1 MDLKNNG
8 VFTEPIAR
16 RTFLRNASGLIAATV
31 VSPSAV
37 QAVELPHHNKADRPG
52 VASHLID
59 ARKKV
64 SGAKLY
70 ARDFNA
76 RDVSGWPA
84 EQWYALYLCATTTE
98 RPFLNVNLSGLSS
111 DAMPVKVIL
120 GNNLTASVRAP
131 AFRYTRDFMV
141 EQASLAHLESRTAMA
156 LGGRFSSPIG
166 ADLLVKPGTNP
177 TFLGQGVALLLFSTL
192 AAYRVARSAMQFRDN
207 DFQVYGPDGGTSGA
221 AGPYSPQTQY
231 VKYFRD
237 GENFSYATRDDNAY
251 KQGAPIYQTKIIEY
265 LKSHEGE
272 LISQS
277 VSLETQAMDPMFME
291 PETGLAWYN
300 KNVQGLEL
308 LLGTQSPDGDI
319 ATISSMFGAADSPIK
334 LTQIKLTNC
343 PPGGAFGGRDASPF
357 ALLLA
362 LVAPFADGH
371 PVRLMHDRFDQFRL
385 GLKRPGA
392 KMTGAITVGADMSL
406 QCVQMTMNFN
416 GGGLKNLSPYVAN
429 LAALAVGGAYAIPL
443 ASVNAQSMQS
453 QDIPGGSQRGFGG
466 PEAFF
471 AIETA
476 LDDVAA
482 AKSWDPFKLRR
493 VNLAKST
500 TATVVGGQFNQELR
514 LDELLDRAEA
524 HPLWTQ
530 RADIKAEYAA
540 RGETYGTGFALS
552 AQAYGTSADGVVAAI
567 RLEKSGSI
575 TIQTD
580 AVDFGNG
587 SSTTLSVVIGP
598 ILGVNA
604 QAVLAGDY
612 TLFGQ
617 TGLTPSYTPDWDNPL
632 STAKGVGS
640 SSACLTGFHQV
651 HVVQETARAYMRSA
665 ILPAARL
672 LWNKPRIAY
681 EDVAWIEGR
690 LSAKQY
696 DFEPLSHARL
706 AQAVY
711 SNGLP
716 SGALG
721 HAFFQGSWVSASYA
735 IAGSPVTLELDG
747 LTLYSSV
754 DGSRNRIDRSNTRKP
769 LASASRSSRTVWA
782 PCGNIVALVV
792 DRSTGA
798 TRIENVVSILNAGH
812 VHVPEL
818 VSGQSQGGVA
828 MAIGYTLLED
838 MPDGIIGPAG
848 GAWNLNRYHVPK
860 LADVPHRSR
869 YERGRRAQELII
881 LPEAIGDDEKGRGI
895 AEAVMCSIAPAISN
909 ALRDALGVRYSS
921 LPITPAKILAGLTK

>member
-1 MDLKNNG
+1 MDLENITG
-8 VFTEPIAR
+8 PIAR
-16 RTFLRNASGLIAATV
+16 RTFLRTATGLIAATI
-31 VSPSAV
+31 VSPGAV
-37 QAVELPHHNKADRPG
+37 QAKERSNDSKAGRPG
-52 VASHLID
+52 VAPHLID

-64 SGAKLY
+64 TGAKFY
-70 ARDFNA
+70 ARDFYA
-76 RDVSGWPA
+76 RDVKGWPK
-84 EQWYALYLCATTTE
+84 EQWYALYLCATTTR
-98 RPFLNVNLSGLSS
+98 RPFLDVNMSGLPS
-111 DAMPVKVIL
+111 DAMPAKVIL
-120 GNNLTASVRAP
+120 GNNLTASIRAP
-131 AFRYTRDFMV
+131 ALRYTRDFMV
-141 EQASLAHLESRTAMA
+141 EQTSLAHIQREAALT

-166 ADLLVKPGTNP
+166 ADLLVKPGATP

-192 AAYRVARSAMQFRDN
+192 AAYRAARRAMQFRDD
-207 DFQVYGPDGGTSGA
+207 DFQVYGPDNGGAPGA
-221 AGPYSPQTQY
+221 PVPYSPQTQY

-251 KQGAPIYQTKIIEY
+251 KQSAPTYRAKIIDY

-272 LISQS
+272 LFRQP
-277 VSLETQAMDPMFME
+277 VTLDTQAMDPMFME
-291 PETGLAWYN
+291 PETGLSWHN
-300 KNVQGLEL
+300 KDAQRLEL

-319 ATISSMFGAADSPIK
+319 ATISSMFGATDSPIK
-334 LTQIKLTNC
+334 LTEIRLTNC

-357 ALLLA
+357 TLLLA
-362 LVAPFADGH
+362 LVAPFAEGH

-392 KMTGAITVGADMSL
+392 KMTGAITVGSDMSL

-429 LAALAVGGAYAIPL
+429 LAALAVGGAYAIPM
-443 ASVNAQSMQS
+443 ASIDAQSMQS

-476 LDDVAA
+476 LDDIAA
-482 AKSWDPFKLRR
+482 AKSWDPLALRR
-493 VNLAKST
+493 ANLAQST

-514 LDELLDRAEA
+514 LNEILDKTEA
-524 HPLWTQ
+524 HPLWAQ
-530 RADIKAEYAA
+530 RANLKAEFAA

-567 RLEKSGSI
+567 HFDKNGSI
-575 TIQTD
+575 TIRTD

-587 SSTTLSVVIGP
+587 SSTTLSVVVGP

-604 QAVLAGDY
+604 QAVVAGDY

-617 TGLTPSYTPDWDNPL
+617 TGLAASYTPDWDNPL

-651 HVVQETARAYMRSA
+651 HVVQETARAFMQSA

-672 LWNKPRIAY
+672 LWNRPHVAY
-681 EDVAWIEGR
+681 EDVAWVEGR
-690 LSAKQY
+690 LSAKRG
-696 DFEPLSHARL
+696 DLEPLTHARL
-706 AQAVY
+706 AQAIY
-711 SNGLP
+711 SHGLP
-716 SGALG
+716 SGVLG
-721 HAFFQGSWVSASYA
+721 HAFFQGGWVSGSYA
-735 IAGSPVTLELDG
+735 IAGSPITLELDG
-747 LTLYSSV
+747 LTLYSSA
-754 DGSRNRIDRSNTRKP
+754 DGGRNRIDRTKTGKP
-769 LASASRSSRTVWA
+769 LASALRSSRTVWA
-782 PCGNIVALVV
+782 PCANIVGLVV
-792 DRSTGA
+792 DRSTG
-798 TRIENVVSILNAGH
+798 TVRIENVASILNAGH

-838 MPDGIIGPAG
+838 MPDGLAGPAS
-848 GAWNLNRYHVPK
+848 GAWNLNRYHVPRM
-860 LADVPHRSR
+860 ADVPHRSR
-869 YERGRRAQELII
+869 YKRGHRAQELIT
-881 LPEAIGDDEKGRGI
+881 LPETPQDSGRGRGI

-921 LPITPAKILAGLTK
+921 LPITPAKILSGLQQ